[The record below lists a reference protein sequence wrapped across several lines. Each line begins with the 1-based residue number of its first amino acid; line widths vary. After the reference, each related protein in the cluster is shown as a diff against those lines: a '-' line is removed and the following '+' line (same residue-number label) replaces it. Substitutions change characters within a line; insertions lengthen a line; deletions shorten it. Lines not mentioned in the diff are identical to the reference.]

1 MRRFRG
7 TLALAMAG
15 LWAPVAGAQEAPA
28 TDATVQ
34 LLRDELARLEA
45 EMGARIEE
53 LEARVAELEGEG
65 AAGVAAAK
73 EPAAEADELAVIR
86 QAAAAAAARAEG
98 PPPGT
103 PQRETPAE
111 PVFGQERNLNRL
123 NPEISVTGIVEG
135 FAGDTQED
143 FQPTEFELDA
153 QSALDPFS
161 RMRLTLAFSEEE
173 GVDVEEGFIQYS
185 GLPTGLDLKA
195 GKFRQRFGALN
206 QQHLHALPQTT
217 YPLVLQA
224 FFGEEGLA
232 QTGVGFSWVL
242 PRSWAPASWKGAN
255 GVIVE
260 ITDGSSEAFGG
271 ETFDRLV
278 PLLRLESFWDLGDAV
293 WFEWSFSGVSGR
305 AAGDVDSTVLG
316 TDVTLHWQPPARAKY
331 RELTWRTEV
340 LRSDRDDPETGVSR
354 RAWGGYSY
362 LEGLVARNWYL
373 GVRYDLVE
381 DPLVPDDETW
391 GLFPYVTWWQ
401 SEYVRLRAQYG
412 ITEGPDGERSDVFGL
427 QATWAAGPHKHETY

>member
-1 MRRFRG
+1 MRGCRVI
-7 TLALAMAG
+7 LALALAVP
-15 LWAPVAGAQEAPA
+15 WAATARAQEAA
-28 TDATVQ
+28 AADATVQ
-34 LLRDELARLEA
+34 LLRDELARLRA
-45 EMGARIEE
+45 ETETRIEE
-53 LEARVAELEGEG
+53 LEARIAELEREG
-65 AAGVAAAK
+65 AAGAAVAE
-73 EPAAEADELAVIR
+73 EPAAEDDELAALR
-86 QAAAAAAARAEG
+86 AAAAAAAAQTE
-98 PPPGT
+98 PPAP
-103 PQRETPAE
+103 ETPAA
-111 PVFGQERNLNRL
+111 PALGRERNLNRL

-135 FAGDTQED
+135 FGGDTRED
-143 FQPTEFELDA
+143 FQATEFELDA

-224 FFGEEGLA
+224 FFDEEGLG
-232 QTGVGFSWVL
+232 QTGVGLSWVL
-242 PRSWAPASWKGAN
+242 PRGWASAN
-255 GVIVE
+255 ELTVE
-260 ITDGSSEAFGG
+260 VTDGSNEAFGG
-271 ETFDRLV
+271 EDFDRLV
-278 PLLRLESFWDLGDAV
+278 PLVRLKSFWDLTTAA
-293 WFEWSFSGVSGR
+293 WFEWGLSGITGR
-305 AAGDVDSTVLG
+305 ADGDLDSTVLG
-316 TDVTLHWQPPARAKY
+316 TDLTLHWQPPARAKY
-331 RELTWRTEV
+331 REVTWRTEV
-340 LRSDRDDPETGVSR
+340 LRSDRDDPETGLSQ

-373 GVRYDLVE
+373 GLRYDLVE
-381 DPLVPDDETW
+381 DPLAPAEETW

-401 SEYVRLRAQYG
+401 SEYVRLRASLG